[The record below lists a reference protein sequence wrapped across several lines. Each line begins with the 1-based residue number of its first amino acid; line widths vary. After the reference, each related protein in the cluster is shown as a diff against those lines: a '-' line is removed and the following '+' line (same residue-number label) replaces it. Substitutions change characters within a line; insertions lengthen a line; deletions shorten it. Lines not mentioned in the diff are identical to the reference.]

1 MHYAHHIC
9 SSFHMRVYLLG
20 SDDGVLLD
28 GDLVVG
34 LEGRDEVVWELGAS
48 AIVSMCYSEGVR
60 GAV

>member
-1 MHYAHHIC
+1 MH
-9 SSFHMRVYLLG
+9 VYLLG

-48 AIVSMCYSEGVR
+48 AMISMCYSEGVR